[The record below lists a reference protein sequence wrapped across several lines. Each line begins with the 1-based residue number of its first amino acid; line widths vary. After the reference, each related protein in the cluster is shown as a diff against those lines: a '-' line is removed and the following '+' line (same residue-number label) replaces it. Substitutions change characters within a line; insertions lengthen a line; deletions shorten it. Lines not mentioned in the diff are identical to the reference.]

1 MMLITY
7 FSGFILGF
15 KLGLFISLIGYMLN
29 MIIIYELAS
38 NFKNFKFFKK
48 NISRIK
54 EKISFYKKI
63 SLYQL

>member
-15 KLGLFISLIGYMLN
+15 KLGLFVSLIGYVLN

-38 NFKNFKFFKK
+38 NFKNLKFLKIFQ
-48 NISRIK
+48 NK
-54 EKISFYKKI
+54 EKISF
-63 SLYQL
+63 